1 MLPGGVSGC
10 LIVRMPRRVKQS
22 RSRLAPLAESF
33 VRNLSN
39 ADARLRRKIV
49 RYGFWAIGLLFL
61 YSLMVGNY
69 GLPRIVRLEL
79 EKSAL
84 IEANRRAMVDLID
97 NDRIRKM
104 LTGDRLYLE
113 YIARTR
119 YHMVKSNE
127 TIYYYR
133 GR

>member
-1 MLPGGVSGC
+1 MLPGGVAGC
-10 LIVRMPRRVKQS
+10 LIARMPRRVKQS

-33 VRNLSN
+33 VRSLSN

-49 RYGFWAIGLLFL
+49 RYGFLAIGLLFF
-61 YSLMVGNY
+61 YSLMVGTY
-69 GLPRIVRLEL
+69 GLPRIVRLEM

-84 IEANRRAMVDLID
+84 IEANRRAIVELID
-97 NDRIRKM
+97 NDRLREM

-113 YIARTR
+113 YLARTR
-119 YHMVKSNE
+119 YHMVKPNE